1 MGGEFVARVSLVM
14 LIGLAPF
21 AACCGVVA
29 GWPGAIG
36 GLAGGLV
43 SLGSFRWI
51 ASGVA
56 RASAVQG
63 GGLLAFSALAVGVR
77 HLVLFGALAL
87 ALWSGVAHP
96 VALIAGLSL
105 LPPVILALGL
115 SAARPSE

>member
-21 AACCGVVA
+21 AVCCGVVA
-29 GWPGAIG
+29 GWPGVIG
-36 GLAGGLV
+36 SLAGGLV

-51 ASGVA
+51 ATGVA
-56 RASAVQG
+56 RTSAARAG
-63 GGLLAFSALAVGVR
+63 GVLAFSALAVGVR
-77 HLVLFGALAL
+77 HLVLFGALAFV
-87 ALWSGVAHP
+87 LWSGAAHP

-115 SAARPSE
+115 SAARYSE